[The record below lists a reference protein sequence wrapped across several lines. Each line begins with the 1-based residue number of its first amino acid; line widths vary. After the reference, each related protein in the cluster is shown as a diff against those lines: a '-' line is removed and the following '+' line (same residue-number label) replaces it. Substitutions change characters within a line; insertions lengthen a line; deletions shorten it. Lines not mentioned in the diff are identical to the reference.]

1 MNQRLERQGNGGRC
15 PPNPLGFIA
24 WRQKRW
30 LGLRTRDECPAC
42 RRALASFAFGR
53 RPGAPVASPQSRI
66 LQPTG

>member
-15 PPNPLGFIA
+15 PPSPRGFSA
-24 WRQKRW
+24 WRQKRG
-30 LGLRTRDECPAC
+30 LGWRTRDERPAC
-42 RRALASFAFGR
+42 RRALASLAFGR